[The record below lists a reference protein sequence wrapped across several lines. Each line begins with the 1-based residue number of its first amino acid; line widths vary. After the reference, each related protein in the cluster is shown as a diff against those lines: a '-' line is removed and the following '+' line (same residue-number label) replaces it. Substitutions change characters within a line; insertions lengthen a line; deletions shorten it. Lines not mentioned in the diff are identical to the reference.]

1 MQKSTIK
8 KQNQGV
14 KLKFKYYALFSLFF
28 IIAVYI
34 TAYMSMGGEEHSAFG
49 ISLPFAVW
57 IVLILAVFFVSS
69 SLFFAYSWVRSLIIR
84 RNNYEDLDSLISQVL
99 YQATQNEPKM
109 LSLQD
114 LQESILRKSAT
125 PTQSTFA
132 NISSTQ
138 STTAKNQNL
147 KTTLPTLSQ
156 NLPQNKLQNQL
167 LDTASLV
174 ANAIN
179 VTPNF
184 VSKFI
189 DRFSSKCA
197 KPSPNTI
204 KNPHLRT
211 LSLIISRFDLVP
223 NLDSSECGNS
233 RIDKLFS
240 RFISIKNGKYEE
252 IHKYR
257 LSVDSPF
264 VIQNW
269 QNYALKSA
277 KNALEVIKDPSKPT
291 LARRF
296 ALKVICEGGVP
307 KEIKKAL
314 EVQDYLDKPSL
325 HNALQ
330 TCLTLESC
338 PIDYAQIIALGDGV
352 GFDSD
357 DYLELAKST
366 HSRLSPDKWLRVFSD
381 LSDKSERLHKAFVFV
396 LLELEMIDR
405 ATREIQSSRNSDDM
419 RGVVAYMELKK
430 ASKENYPLKM
440 FL

>member
-1 MQKSTIK
+1 MKY
-8 KQNQGV
+8 
-14 KLKFKYYALFSLFF
+14 KYYALFSLFF

-49 ISLPFAVW
+49 ISLPFAMW
-57 IVLILAVFFVSS
+57 IVLILAVFFVCS

-99 YQATQNEPKM
+99 YQATQNEPKT

-114 LQESILRKSAT
+114 LQEVVLANDTTAT
-125 PTQSTFA
+125 Q
-132 NISSTQ
+132 NERISSTH
-138 STTAKNQNL
+138 STNAKNQNL
-147 KTTLPTLSQ
+147 KTTLPKLSQ
-156 NLPQNKLQNQL
+156 NPHQNKLQNQL

-189 DRFSSKCA
+189 DRFSSKYA

-233 RIDKLFS
+233 RIDKLFA

-264 VIQNW
+264 VIKNW

-277 KNALEVIKDPSKPT
+277 KNALEVIKDPHKPT

-330 TCLTLESC
+330 TCLMLESC
-338 PIDYAQIIALGDGV
+338 PLDSSQIIALGDGV

-357 DYLELAKST
+357 DYLELAKAT
-366 HSRLSPDKWLRVFSD
+366 HSGLSPDKWLRVFSD

-405 ATREIQSSRNSDDM
+405 ATREIQSSRNSEDM

>member
-1 MQKSTIK
+1 
-8 KQNQGV
+8 
-14 KLKFKYYALFSLFF
+14 
-28 IIAVYI
+28 
-34 TAYMSMGGEEHSAFG
+34 MSMGGEEHSAFG
-49 ISLPFAVW
+49 ISLPFAMW
-57 IVLILAVFFVSS
+57 IVLILAVFFVCS

-99 YQATQNEPKM
+99 YQATQNEPKT

-114 LQESILRKSAT
+114 LQEVVLENDTTAT
-125 PTQSTFA
+125 Q
-132 NISSTQ
+132 NERISSAH
-138 STTAKNQNL
+138 STNDKNQNL

-156 NLPQNKLQNQL
+156 NPNQNKLQNPL

-189 DRFSSKCA
+189 DRFSSKYA

-233 RIDKLFS
+233 RIDKLFA

-264 VIQNW
+264 VIKNW

-277 KNALEVIKDPSKPT
+277 KNALEVIKDPHKPT

-330 TCLTLESC
+330 TCLMLESC
-338 PIDYAQIIALGDGV
+338 PLDSSQIIALGDGV

-357 DYLELAKST
+357 DYLELAKAT
-366 HSRLSPDKWLRVFSD
+366 HSGLSPDKWLRVFSD

-405 ATREIQSSRNSDDM
+405 ATREIQSSRNSEDM